1 MPELRSHLF
10 MRDAMTVGGNIR
22 QIWNETTTMI
32 PKGPEVEADEMLVFK
47 GDMAISLKDI
57 RKSLEELSRV
67 GHIPIKELS
76 GHHQDNFHHIVNLLR
91 VAHPSPA
98 YGPLFEVVHDTFKNH
113 KTIKPGTVA
122 AFFHGCFID
131 TNFRD
136 MPACSDICAGSTP
149 PPQGT
154 PGWQNCDK
162 LAILLDEQGTL
173 RTLNEPQSV
182 DQAYVFIAENY
193 NFNGFTNES
202 INQLSSYGVKKV
214 NLIKSSG
221 QTYEYLTGDFVPLS
235 QLPRQPPVRPVP
247 ATSTVTVTPTR
258 NNQTWSLVF
267 FIFIIILV
275 LIVVGWWSLR
285 Q

>member
-1 MPELRSHLF
+1 MF

-22 QIWNETTTMI
+22 QMWNETVTMT
-32 PKGPEVEADEMLVFK
+32 PKGPDADEMLVFK
-47 GDMAISLKDI
+47 GDHDNLAISLKDI
-57 RKSLEELSRV
+57 RRSLEDLCRV

-76 GHHQDNFHHIVNLLR
+76 GKHLEDFHHIVNVLR
-91 VAHPSPA
+91 VAYPSPA
-98 YGPLFEVVHDTFKNH
+98 YGPLFDVVHDTFKHH
-113 KTIKPGTVA
+113 KTVKPGTVA

-136 MPACSDICAGSTP
+136 MPSCSDTCAGSTP

-154 PGWQNCDK
+154 PGWQSCDK
-162 LAILLDEQGTL
+162 LAILLDDQGIL

-193 NFNGFTNES
+193 HFDGFTNES
-202 INQLSSYGVKKV
+202 ITQLSSYGVKKV

-221 QTYEYLTGDFVPLS
+221 QTYEYLTGDFVPLN
-235 QLPRQPPVRPVP
+235 QLPRRPVRTAP
-247 ATSTVTVTPTR
+247 TSTVTVTPT
-258 NNQTWSLVF
+258 NTNQTWSLVF